1 MNTTVG
7 FVWKLFP
14 SHIKLFI
21 TGYVLFLFFYYH
33 YLLNSVLCAF
43 QDYFS
48 LFETGPSVGG
58 RKRENPEKNTWHTR
72 K

>member
-21 TGYVLFLFFYYH
+21 TGYVLVFFL
-33 YLLNSVLCAF
+33 LLL
-43 QDYFS
+43 S
-48 LFETGPSVGG
+48 LFIELSFMSLS
-58 RKRENPEKNTWHTR
+58 RLFQLI
-72 K
+72 